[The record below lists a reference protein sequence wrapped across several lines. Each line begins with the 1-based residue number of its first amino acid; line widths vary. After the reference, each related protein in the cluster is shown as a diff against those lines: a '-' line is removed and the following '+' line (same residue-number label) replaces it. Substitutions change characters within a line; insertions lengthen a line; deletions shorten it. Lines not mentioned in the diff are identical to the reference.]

1 VPRVAFVTPGV
12 LPMLRQRDGTVYGGS
27 ELRAW
32 RFARGLADIGFEVSI
47 VCLDNEPIPAGLLGP
62 VSIVTQPTT
71 PAWLTGLRRLLG
83 TDGAA
88 QSAPWRAADADV
100 YVAFGV
106 AEYNAALAEWCKEA
120 GRPLILFAG
129 SDADFSSEY
138 RPGNETRNLWGSRC
152 DRCYVAI
159 VKATSVVVQTETQR
173 RLLKER
179 FERDAAVIVN
189 PVPVEEKTDGCSP
202 RRHVLW
208 IGKAVSNKRPDLAL
222 VIARACPNVAFRMIA
237 NKVDAHN
244 YQLLLNDAPPNVVV
258 TESVRPSALRNEFAN
273 AIALLCTSDVEG
285 FPNTFLDAGSFGV
298 PVLSLG
304 IDPDSIL
311 TREGGGVMTNGDLA
325 ALIKAVEQYAEN
337 PAMTQAAGER
347 LRNYVRRHHEA
358 RGRVAEFAA
367 EINAVLGRSSP
378 GSSFSLEM
386 PQALSVRISEMT
398 RAGKE

>member
-12 LPMLRQRDGTVYGGS
+12 LPLLREREGTVYGGS

-47 VCLDNEPIPAGLLGP
+47 VGFDDETVPADLLGP
-62 VSIVTQPTT
+62 VAIVTPPTT
-71 PAWLTGLRRLLG
+71 KAWLAGLRRMLG
-83 TDGAA
+83 VDGPA
-88 QSAPWRAADADV
+88 QSVPWRAADADV

-106 AEYNAALAEWCKEA
+106 AEYNAALAEWCKKA

-152 DRCYVAI
+152 DRCFEAI
-159 VKATSVVVQTETQR
+159 ATATSMVVQTETQQ

-179 FERDAAVIVN
+179 FGRDATVIAN
-189 PVPVEEKTDGCSP
+189 PVPIEEEVDSCSP

-222 VIARACPNVAFRMIA
+222 AIARACPNVAFRMIA
-237 NKVDAHN
+237 NKVDARN
-244 YQLLLNDAPPNVVV
+244 YQLLLKDAPPNVVV

-304 IDPDSIL
+304 IDPDGIL
-311 TREGGGVMTNGDLA
+311 TREGGGVMANGDLA
-325 ALIKAVEQYAEN
+325 ALIKAVEQYAGN

-347 LRNYVRRHHEA
+347 LRTYVRRRHEA
-358 RGRVAEFAA
+358 VGRVAEFAA
-367 EINAVLGRSSP
+367 EIRTVLGRTFPKSY
-378 GSSFSLEM
+378 
-386 PQALSVRISEMT
+386 SV
-398 RAGKE
+398 A